1 MVLYRMKRF
10 LADRLSGLGTE
21 SAFEVLAKARKLE
34 SQGVKVIHM
43 EIGEPDFSSPSR
55 VVGAAAR
62 AMHQGQTKY
71 CPAGG
76 LASVQ
81 EVIADYSGKLRNVNY
96 DAGEVVIV
104 PGAKPILSFTMMA
117 CVNPGDE
124 VIYPNPGFPIY
135 ESLIRF
141 CGGIPVPIQIEEI
154 GDNFSIDINK
164 LRSLITSKTK
174 MLILNSPHNP
184 TGGILTDKELEE
196 ISSLCIEHDLLVLSD
211 EVYSRIYYEEVPKS
225 IVSYPGMKERTV
237 VVDGF
242 SKAFSMTGW
251 RLGYGLMP
259 QELAQHITRLVI
271 NSNSCT
277 PPFVQ
282 IAGAEAL
289 QNCQDETE
297 KMVREFAKRRE
308 ILVNGLNSI
317 PGFYCHKPK
326 GAFYAFPNISG
337 TGRTSSELSHE
348 LLEKAGV
355 AVLDGGSFGIYG
367 RNYIRLSYAT
377 SIDNIYA
384 ALNRVDS
391 FLNNKKVSMM

>member
-1 MVLYRMKRF
+1 MKRF
-10 LADRLSGLGTE
+10 LADRLLGLKSE
-21 SAFEVLAKARKLE
+21 SAFEVLAKAKKLE
-34 SQGVKVIHM
+34 SQGIKVIHM
-43 EIGEPDFSSPSR
+43 EIGEPDFPSPSR
-55 VVGAAAR
+55 VIDAASK
-62 AMHQGQTKY
+62 AMYQGQTKY
-71 CPAGG
+71 CSPAG

-81 EVIADYSGKLRNVNY
+81 EAIAKYSGKSRNINY
-96 DAGEVVIV
+96 NANEVVIV
-104 PGAKPILSFTMMA
+104 PGAKPILSFIMMA

-135 ESLIRF
+135 ESLIQF
-141 CGGIPVPIQIEEI
+141 CGGIPVPIQMEEM

-164 LRSLITSKTK
+164 LRNLITPKTK

-196 ISSLCIEHDLLVLSD
+196 VSGLCIEHDLLVLSD
-211 EVYSRIYYEEVPKS
+211 EVYSKIYYEEVPKS
-225 IVSYPGMKERTV
+225 IASYPGMKERTV

-242 SKAFSMTGW
+242 SKTFSMTGW

-259 QELAQHITRLVI
+259 QELAQHITNLVI

-277 PPFVQ
+277 PPFIQ
-282 IAGAEAL
+282 IAGIEAL
-289 QNCQDETE
+289 QNCQDEIKVMLT
-297 KMVREFAKRRE
+297 EFAKRRE
-308 ILVNGLNSI
+308 ILVDGLNAI
-317 PGFYCHKPK
+317 PGFNCPKSK

-337 TGRTSSELSHE
+337 TDKTGSELSHE

-377 SIDNIYA
+377 SVNNINE
-384 ALNRVDS
+384 ALNRIDFFIS
-391 FLNNKKVSMM
+391 NNNKKVAAI

>member
-1 MVLYRMKRF
+1 MKRF

-81 EVIADYSGKLRNVNY
+81 EVIADYSGKLRNINY

-154 GDNFSIDINK
+154 GDNFSLDVNK

-196 ISSLCIEHDLLVLSD
+196 IANLCVEHDLLVLSD
-211 EVYSRIYYEEVPKS
+211 EVYSKIYYEEVPKS
-225 IVSYPGMKERTV
+225 IASYPGMKERTV

-242 SKAFSMTGW
+242 SKTFSMTGW

-297 KMVREFAKRRE
+297 KMVKEFAKRRE
-308 ILVNGLNSI
+308 ILINGLNSI

-326 GAFYAFPNISG
+326 GAFYAFPNISS

-384 ALNRVDS
+384 ALNRIDS

>member
-1 MVLYRMKRF
+1 MKRF

>member
-1 MVLYRMKRF
+1 MKRF

-76 LASVQ
+76 LPFVQ
-81 EVIADYSGKLRNVNY
+81 EVIADYSGKLRNINY
-96 DAGEVVIV
+96 DASEVVIV

-124 VIYPNPGFPIY
+124 VIFPNPGFPIY

-211 EVYSRIYYEEVPKS
+211 EVYSRIYYEEAPKS
-225 IVSYPGMKERTV
+225 IVSYPGMKARTV

-259 QELAQHITRLVI
+259 QELAQHITRLII

-317 PGFYCHKPK
+317 AGFYCHKPK

>member
-1 MVLYRMKRF
+1 MKRF

-55 VVGAAAR
+55 VVGAAAK

-81 EVIADYSGKLRNVNY
+81 EVIAKHSGKLRNINY
-96 DAGEVVIV
+96 DANEVVIV
-104 PGAKPILSFTMMA
+104 PGAKPILNFTMMA
-117 CVNPGDE
+117 CINPGDE

-154 GDNFSIDINK
+154 GDNFSIDVDK
-164 LRSLITSKTK
+164 LRSLITPKTK

-184 TGGILTDKELEE
+184 TGGILTEKELEE
-196 ISSLCIEHDLLVLSD
+196 IASLCIEHDLLVLSD
-211 EVYSRIYYEEVPKS
+211 EVYSKIYYEEIPKS

-242 SKAFSMTGW
+242 SKTFSMTGW

-326 GAFYAFPNISG
+326 GAFYAFPNVSG
-337 TGRTSSELSHE
+337 TGKTSSELSHD

-355 AVLDGGSFGIYG
+355 AVLDGESFGVYG

-384 ALNRVDS
+384 ALNRIDS
-391 FLNNKKVSMM
+391 YLNNQKVSIM